1 MEEGTRVIVTVLGY
15 DRIGIIYNIS
25 KILAE
30 TSVNILDI
38 NQTILQGF
46 FTMVMVVD
54 MAKATVDVAELRRL
68 LAEKGREMEMQIT
81 TQHEDIFN
89 FMHRI

>member
-1 MEEGTRVIVTVLGY
+1 MEEGTRVIITVLGY

-38 NQTILQGF
+38 SQTILQGF

-54 MAKATVDVAELRRL
+54 MARATVDVAELRRL
-68 LAEKGREMEMQIT
+68 LAEKGREMGMEIT

>member
-1 MEEGTRVIVTVLGY
+1 MEEGTRVIITVLGY

-30 TSVNILDI
+30 TGVNILDI

-68 LAEKGREMEMQIT
+68 LAEKGREMEMEIT

>member
-1 MEEGTRVIVTVLGY
+1 MEEGTRVIITVLGY
-15 DRIGIIYNIS
+15 DKIGIIYNIS

-30 TSVNILDI
+30 CRVNILDI
-38 NQTILQGF
+38 SQTILQGF

-54 MAKATVDVAELRRL
+54 MAKANVDVAELRSR
-68 LAEKGREMEMQIT
+68 LAEKGREMEMEIT

>member
-1 MEEGTRVIVTVLGY
+1 MEEGTRVIITVLGY
-15 DRIGIIYNIS
+15 DKIGIIANIS
-25 KILAE
+25 RILAE
-30 TSVNILDI
+30 SSVNILDI

-54 MAKATVDVAELRRL
+54 MSRATIDVAELRRV
-68 LAEKGREMEMQIT
+68 LAEKGREMELEIT
-81 TQHEDIFN
+81 TQHEDIFK

>member
-1 MEEGTRVIVTVLGY
+1 MEEGTRVIITVLGY

-54 MAKATVDVAELRRL
+54 MARATVDVAELRRL
-68 LAEKGREMEMQIT
+68 LAGKGREMGMEIT

>member
-1 MEEGTRVIVTVLGY
+1 MEEGTRVIITVLGY

-38 NQTILQGF
+38 NQTIMQGF

-54 MAKATVDVAELRRL
+54 MAQATVDVAGLRHL
-68 LAEKGREMEMQIT
+68 LAEKGREMEMEIT